1 MTQPLLLYLL
11 TVIIQ
16 GKSVFMSADNDSAAQ
31 LVRQGEQARKQ
42 GDFNEAFNLFNQAL
56 KLTGILKI
64 HKKNRL
70 AAFTA

>member
-1 MTQPLLLYLL
+1 
-11 TVIIQ
+11 
-16 GKSVFMSADNDSAAQ
+16 MSADNDSAAQ

-56 KLTGILKI
+56 KSSTGILKI